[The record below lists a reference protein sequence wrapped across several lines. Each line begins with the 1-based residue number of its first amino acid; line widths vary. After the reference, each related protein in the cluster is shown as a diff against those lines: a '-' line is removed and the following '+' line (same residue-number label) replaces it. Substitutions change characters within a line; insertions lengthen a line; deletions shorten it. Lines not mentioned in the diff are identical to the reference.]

1 MSIPSSKGTKQKM
14 QQDLL
19 PMIVLPQQRQCF
31 KEPKA
36 PLYGGGIIV
45 NPSIDHGLKASSVFG
60 DAKVEKRSIN
70 GNQFIVAP
78 NRLRPHD
85 SASQGFNLERGK
97 LYALSGWI
105 QINEGSTTVNAV
117 IKTADGGFIH
127 CGGVSAKS
135 GCWSML
141 KGGLEANYSG
151 LAELYFESQNI
162 EVEIWVDNVSLQ
174 PFSEEEWRAH
184 QTESIEKGRKKAV
197 KLEAV
202 NVRGKKLQGA
212 NVILQQTRPHFPF
225 GSAIGQ
231 NILSN
236 PTYQNW
242 WNQRFTVTTFENELK
257 WYSTESTANKENYS
271 VADAMFAFTRQHG
284 IPVRGHNIFWDDPK
298 YQPSWVPQLNPDQ
311 LRVAAEKRLN
321 SVVNKYKGQVI
332 AWDVM
337 NENLHFHFY
346 EDRLGS
352 NITDQ
357 YFQKVGQID
366 EKATLFMNDY
376 NTLEQ
381 SEDHD
386 STPDKYI
393 GKLKEI
399 QAFLGNNRV
408 PLGIGLES
416 HFQKPNMPY
425 VRATLDLLGATGL
438 PVWITELDVTP
449 DPNQAQN
456 LEAILRE
463 TYSHP
468 YVQGIIMWT
477 GWHPEGC
484 YNMCLTDNNFK
495 NLPTGDVVDKL
506 IKEWGIKRSLVGKT
520 DRDGIFETLVPHGK
534 YEIIITNPNTN
545 SSSTHILEVTM
556 DSEEH
561 HVQVYA

>member
-1 MSIPSSKGTKQKM
+1 MHLLKVNSKIDISDK
-14 QQDLL
+14 
-19 PMIVLPQQRQCF
+19 I
-31 KEPKA
+31 
-36 PLYGGGIIV
+36 LY
-45 NPSIDHGLKASSVFG
+45 
-60 DAKVEKRSIN
+60 ET
-70 GNQFIVAP
+70 
-78 NRLRPHD
+78 
-85 SASQGFNLERGK
+85 
-97 LYALSGWI
+97 SGWI